1 MFTNNILSKLTLLY
15 IDDEPSIR
23 ENAVEYFNRY
33 FETVLEAADGAEGF
47 QLYDRLKPDII
58 ITDIKMP
65 KLNGLEL
72 ARKIR
77 KNDKKIPIIILTA
90 FTETQ
95 YLLDA
100 VELQLIKYIIKPMT
114 EAKLIPALQLAMDS
128 LSHQNSNIKK
138 LTDDLT
144 YDTFNKSLFFT
155 NIPIKLT
162 KYERN
167 LLDILIRNAPRTLSY
182 TEIENYIWTDEGMNI
197 DSLRTLIRSLRKKL
211 GVDIIENISGLG
223 YRITVLN
230 HL

>member
-1 MFTNNILSKLTLLY
+1 MFNDTLSKLTLLY

-33 FETVLEAADGAEGF
+33 FKTVLEASDGAEGF

-77 KNDKKIPIIILTA
+77 KHDKKIPIIILTA
-90 FTETQ
+90 FTDTQ

-100 VELQLIKYIIKPMT
+100 IELQLIKYIIKPMT
-114 EAKLIPALQLAMDS
+114 EAKLMSALQQAIDS
-128 LSHQNSNIKK
+128 LNNHNSNINKITEN
-138 LTDDLT
+138 LI
-144 YDTFNKSLFFT
+144 YDTFNKNLLLS

-167 LLDILIRNAPRTLSY
+167 LLDILIRNSPRTLSY
-182 TEIENYIWTDEGMNI
+182 TEIENCIWNEEGMNI

-211 GVDIIENISGLG
+211 GVDIIENISGVG
-223 YRITVLN
+223 YRVTISS
-230 HL
+230 HS